1 MALKNFYIQ
10 EMLALSGIF
19 VDEDLP
25 EHKELK
31 KFPEFGL
38 FISHIKDHCSV
49 LEELVPV
56 LEDSIFVSLCELEI
70 KFVTIHDDFFKEID
84 CYVRDRVEIFAE
96 VREGELAELHD
107 ELMSDD
113 LYEKDLSVAQ
123 PIFGAEL
130 ELIRHRKSRMSDT
143 SIKLIRSLSPL
154 SHVTLADF
162 LNSAEDAAVKLKE
175 IHNRIANFFELRKG
189 IPSFEEFF
197 YYRNK
202 WLDTVHLFLE
212 ICRLMDEDDP
222 TIPDVARNY
231 VAKLRRA
238 EAKVDKRASM
248 LKYKKDQR
256 LDMC

>member
-1 MALKNFYIQ
+1 MALKNFYIR
-10 EMLALSGIF
+10 EMLALSEIF

-25 EHKELK
+25 EYKEMK
-31 KFPEFGL
+31 EFPEFAWL
-38 FISHIKDHCSV
+38 LRNIKEYYSV
-49 LEELVPV
+49 LEELLPV
-56 LEDSIFVSLCELEI
+56 MDDPIYISLCELEI

-175 IHNRIANFFELRKG
+175 INNRMANFFELRKG
-189 IPSFEEFF
+189 IPPFGEMF

-202 WLDTVHLFLE
+202 WLHIINLFLE
-212 ICRLMDEDDP
+212 ICRLEAEIK
-222 TIPDVARNY
+222 TIPNVIQNFLISLTDS
-231 VAKLRRA
+231 
-238 EAKVDKRASM
+238 EAPKP
-248 LKYKKDQR
+248 R
-256 LDMC
+256 LTKGPVC